1 MKSLIVI
8 LVPVLLIAQAKVY
21 ADEGGELP
29 SPYLANM
36 SNINTHNADQ
46 EMVSIMKGQGYA
58 ASEGGDSFAEGGD
71 SFAEGGDASSIALSG
86 DSGAIANISTT
97 SISNYEGRTP
107 PVSTSP
113 PYLPYWNH
121 GGWGTLKAYFPNG
134 PTADEKVYERVFD
147 PDNPD
152 DMRELRGVLESL
164 PYGGPLSMLGGIFNG
179 VRAVFGGPD
188 NFHRG
193 RGFEIANSLIRSAR
207 PEEKPLLVFIDSNVD
222 RDLLRQ
228 AGYAYVG
235 KISMEGNA
243 SRNWDHVYDAAVAE
257 ALPWDVDVLLVSG
270 GMKGVTVGRNT
281 TFPLAGG
288 AYTQLDFS
296 LSLFGGTAG
305 GITEGKGK
313 AMLSAEGYRY
323 WPESAYRR
331 KIPTSFY
338 DKIRAKAVQNPKQ
351 VPQSE
356 RTIGEA
362 VKEIPASDTDTEVP
376 PPSMTGQGQ
385 EAFKGIS
392 VSRELLE
399 MSGFREGQVQYM
411 TVR

>member
-1 MKSLIVI
+1 MKRFIGILI
-8 LVPVLLIAQAKVY
+8 PVLLIVVLESSAY
-21 ADEGGELP
+21 ADDGTSVDSTNTL
-29 SPYLANM
+29 LAN
-36 SNINTHNADQ
+36 Q
-46 EMVSIMKGQGYA
+46 VQQGQGYA
-58 ASEGGDSFAEGGD
+58 TAG
-71 SFAEGGDASSIALSG
+71 GGDASSIALGG
-86 DSGAIANISTT
+86 DSSSDASSIALSGGSNSGASANIITSST
-97 SISNYEGRTP
+97 SNYESRTP
-107 PVSTSP
+107 PVSTYP

-164 PYGGPLSMLGGIFNG
+164 PYGGPLSVLGGIFNG
-179 VRAVFGGPD
+179 VRAVFGGPN

-270 GMKGVTVGRNT
+270 GMKGVTVGKNT

-296 LSLFGGTAG
+296 LSLFGGSAG

-313 AMLSAEGYRY
+313 AMVSAEGYRY
-323 WPESAYRR
+323 WPEAAGRR
-331 KIPTSFY
+331 RIPTSFY
-338 DKIRAKAVQNPKQ
+338 DKIRAKAGQNHKQ
-351 VPQSE
+351 VPQGE

-362 VKEIPASDTDTEVP
+362 VKEIPASDTDTDTEVP
-376 PPSMTGQGQ
+376 PPSTTRQGQ
-385 EAFKGIS
+385 ETFRGIS
-392 VSRELLE
+392 VSQELLE
-399 MSGFREGQVQYM
+399 LSGFREGQVQYM